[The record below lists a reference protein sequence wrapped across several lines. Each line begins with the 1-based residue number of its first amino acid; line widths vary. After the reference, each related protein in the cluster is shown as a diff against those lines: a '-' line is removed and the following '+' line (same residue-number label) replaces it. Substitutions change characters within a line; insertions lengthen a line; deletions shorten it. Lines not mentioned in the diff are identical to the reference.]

1 MGPRRGGGTT
11 VAMRDARC
19 GEGRQLIR
27 RGGMHVGRQ
36 RRRLASLGPERRVDF
51 YPENP
56 PTAGSLV
63 SNYRNAVALGHSCLA
78 PLSSPTFPTSPPF
91 AKFIII
97 FVSAVSFIEQT
108 YLSPILNSVSMCA
121 RKLFYLKSIWL
132 RFAQLQSIWMEIT
145 EGQCTLWWIPFWNI
159 QVLKT
164 SSDLPN

>member
-11 VAMRDARC
+11 VAMRDARW
-19 GEGRQLIR
+19 GGGRQLIR

-78 PLSSPTFPTSPPF
+78 LLSSTSSASPPF
-91 AKFIII
+91 VRSLWSSLSIYYIL
-97 FVSAVSFIEQT
+97 FIEQT
-108 YLSPILNSVSMCA
+108 YLSLILNSIYTQGNYFISNP
-121 RKLFYLKSIWL
+121 FD
-132 RFAQLQSIWMEIT
+132 LQSIWMEVT
-145 EGQCTLWWIPFWNI
+145 KDQWISFWS
-159 QVLKT
+159 V
-164 SSDLPN
+164 

>member
-1 MGPRRGGGTT
+1 MGPGRGGGTM

-78 PLSSPTFPTSPPF
+78 PLRLPRHSPNLYDYLYKRGFVYYAKASVTAFQQHLCAKKVILFQTCLVVSSN
-91 AKFIII
+91 
-97 FVSAVSFIEQT
+97 
-108 YLSPILNSVSMCA
+108 YN
-121 RKLFYLKSIWL
+121 
-132 RFAQLQSIWMEIT
+132 RFGE
-145 EGQCTLWWIPFWNI
+145 
-159 QVLKT
+159 K
-164 SSDLPN
+164 

>member
-19 GEGRQLIR
+19 GGGRQLIR

-78 PLSSPTFPTSPPF
+78 PLSSSTSFTSPTSLPF

-97 FVSAVSFIEQT
+97 FVNAVSFIEQT
-108 YLSPILNSVSMCA
+108 YLSLILNSVYAQGCYFTSN
-121 RKLFYLKSIWL
+121 LFDCI
-132 RFAQLQSIWMEIT
+132 AQSIGWR
-145 EGQCTLWWIPFWNI
+145 
-159 QVLKT
+159 
-164 SSDLPN
+164 

>member
-1 MGPRRGGGTT
+1 M

-19 GEGRQLIR
+19 GGGRQLIR

-78 PLSSPTFPTSPPF
+78 PSFPHR
-91 AKFIII
+91 
-97 FVSAVSFIEQT
+97 
-108 YLSPILNSVSMCA
+108 L
-121 RKLFYLKSIWL
+121 
-132 RFAQLQSIWMEIT
+132 
-145 EGQCTLWWIPFWNI
+145 
-159 QVLKT
+159 
-164 SSDLPN
+164 